1 MIRELLQ
8 HIEGIEIY
16 PVISLLLFVSVFFY
30 MTYKVIR
37 MDGGHVDRMSRLP
50 LEAGDESNDG
60 ENDNV

>member
-8 HIEGIEIY
+8 NIEGIEIY

-37 MDGGHVDRMSRLP
+37 MDGHHVDRMSRLP
-50 LEAGDESNDG
+50 LESDDKSQKGGGDHA
-60 ENDNV
+60 